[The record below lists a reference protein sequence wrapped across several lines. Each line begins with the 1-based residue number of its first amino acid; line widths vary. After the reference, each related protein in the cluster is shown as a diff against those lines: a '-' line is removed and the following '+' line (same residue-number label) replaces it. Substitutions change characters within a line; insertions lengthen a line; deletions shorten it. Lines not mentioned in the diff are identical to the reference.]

1 MNSRTFETADVL
13 LVEDNDG
20 DALIVQEL
28 LEELDAEHAMVR
40 ARDLAEAQELLVHPD
55 AHFVVALLDVGL
67 PDATEL
73 QGVTALHADH
83 PGLAIVVLTGRH
95 NDELAQ
101 RALREGAQD
110 FLRKDRLDAEQLDRA
125 LRFARERAK
134 QTEGLRTSR
143 EELARFAHLV
153 AHDLKSPLASVV
165 GMLDLLDVQW
175 SELSDVSRRDLVQ
188 RTQASATRLS
198 ELVDSFLA
206 LAESTT
212 LEDRSVEV
220 DLDEI
225 LAWVQGVLE
234 HDLAAVGAT
243 LVVAS
248 DLPTVRGAVPG
259 IRQVFLNLVSN
270 AVKYRDPTRDLLVE
284 VHALPPADGRVEVI
298 VEDNGRGVRKEDRE
312 SIFELGVRGAHGS
325 GAGVGLSA
333 VRHVVEEHG
342 GKVWVS
348 DPGGHGSRF
357 HVILPVPPSRT
368 ED

>member
-220 DLDEI
+220 DLE
-225 LAWVQGVLE
+225 A
-234 HDLAAVGAT
+234 
-243 LVVAS
+243 
-248 DLPTVRGAVPG
+248 
-259 IRQVFLNLVSN
+259 
-270 AVKYRDPTRDLLVE
+270 
-284 VHALPPADGRVEVI
+284 
-298 VEDNGRGVRKEDRE
+298 
-312 SIFELGVRGAHGS
+312 ELGSAES
-325 GAGVGLSA
+325 ASQEPEPSKPAGPRKPKAPPLRPSA
-333 VRHVVEEHG
+333 PPRR
-342 GKVWVS
+342 VS
-348 DPGGHGSRF
+348 ERPSQ
-357 HVILPVPPSRT
+357 VPPVAAKIPKKKP
-368 ED
+368 D

>member
-1 MNSRTFETADVL
+1 MSRSFEAADVL
-13 LVEDNDG
+13 LIEDNDG
-20 DALIVQEL
+20 DALIVHEL
-28 LEELDAEHAMVR
+28 MEELGGQHAVVR
-40 ARDLAEAQELLVHPD
+40 AHDLGEAREFLAEPD
-55 AHFVVALLDVGL
+55 SHFVVALLDIGL

-73 QGVTALHADH
+73 SGVIKLHADH
-83 PGLAIVVLTGRH
+83 PGLAIVVLTGRDS
-95 NDELAQ
+95 DELAQ

-110 FLRKDRLDAEQLDRA
+110 FLRKDRIDAEQLDRA

-134 QTEGLRTSR
+134 QIEGLRTSR

-175 SELSDVSRRDLVQ
+175 SQLTDVSRRDLVE
-188 RTQASATRLS
+188 RTQTAATRLS

-206 LAESTT
+206 LAESTA
-212 LEDRSVEV
+212 LEDRAVEV
-220 DLDEI
+220 DLGGI

-234 HDLAAVGAT
+234 QDLAAVRAT
-243 LVVAS
+243 LVVS
-248 DLPTVRGAVPG
+248 DGLPTVQGAIPG

-284 VHALPPADGRVEVI
+284 VHALDPSDGMVEVI
-298 VEDNGRGVRKEDRE
+298 VEDNGRGVRAEDRE
-312 SIFELGVRGAHGS
+312 SIFELGVRGVHGS

-342 GKVWVS
+342 GRVWVS
-348 DPGGHGSRF
+348 DPGEHGARF
-357 HVILPVPPSRT
+357 HVSLPVSSSVT
-368 ED
+368 SV